1 MSEELEEVVETQDDQ
16 LTFRI
21 GEAAK
26 ILGLSVSW
34 LRWRESDPEIF
45 QTKEGE
51 PIEVFRTEGNYRA
64 YTIQNLK
71 DMNEAFLRKRKITRA
86 QYKKAKMRIE
96 AFVE

>member
-1 MSEELEEVVETQDDQ
+1 MSEELEEVMETQEE

-45 QTKEGE
+45 QDKEGE
-51 PIEVFRTEGNYRA
+51 PIEVTRTEGNYRV
-64 YTIQNLK
+64 YTVDNLK
-71 DMNEAFLRKRKITRA
+71 EMNEAFFRKRKITRA